1 MTNEQKYKTTESVD
15 KPEPC
20 PFCGGETEIVT
31 GSGYQVSCI
40 HCNYTSAGYRNKDD
54 AISAHNRVARA
65 VKAAKKG

>member
-40 HCNYTSAGYRNKDD
+40 H
-54 AISAHNRVARA
+54 
-65 VKAAKKG
+65 